1 MRALGLVFFLLVI
14 GVIGFVIVRGGAASG
29 LATDGFGDADDGEL
43 GVAEDAAG
51 DIRDLEDIARDAIR
65 NARQAQGLADE
76 MDEAAREARDAAD
89 ALMALSSDNE
99 AARLSAEAAV
109 IAAEDAEDAAV
120 LMRRYATSL
129 LARFRDLD
137 AAAGEAEA
145 IADMAIEVEETQAA
159 AVAAAAAAREA
170 RAEMARTQDAADD
183 YDPRLDAGRDGAPAA
198 YGGDIVI
205 IDERGTGKRRTGD
218 ADQDEDVGQR
228 LDEIFPD
235 DVIDYGEGDEDY
247 VRRGERG

>member
-29 LATDGFGDADDGEL
+29 LATDGFGGANDGEL

-51 DIRDLEDIARDAIR
+51 DIRELEDITRDAIG
-65 NARQAQGLADE
+65 NAREAQDLADE
-76 MDEAAREARDAAD
+76 MEEAAQEARDAAD
-89 ALMALSSDNE
+89 ALMALAGDNE

-109 IAAEDAEDAAV
+109 IAAEDAEDAAT

-129 LARFRDLD
+129 LARFRGVG
-137 AAAGEAEA
+137 AAADEAEA
-145 IADMAIEVEETQAA
+145 IADMAVEVEETQAA
-159 AVAAAAAAREA
+159 AVEAAAAARAA

-183 YDPRLDAGRDGAPAA
+183 YDPRLDAGREGAPAAPAA

-205 IDERGTGKRRTGD
+205 IDERGRGD
-218 ADQDEDVGQR
+218 ADEDVGRR

-235 DVIDYGEGDEDY
+235 DVIDYEESDADEDY